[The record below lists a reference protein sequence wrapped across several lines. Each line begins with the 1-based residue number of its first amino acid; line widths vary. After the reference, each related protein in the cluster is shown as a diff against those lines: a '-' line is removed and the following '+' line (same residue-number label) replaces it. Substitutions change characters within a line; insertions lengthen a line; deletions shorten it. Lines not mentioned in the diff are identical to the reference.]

1 MEALLESSLIV
12 GNGDDDKEETD
23 FPHKPEKAPP
33 PPPTVALAD
42 SVVRSAFQLW
52 ETEFAQNPPQQDL
65 RLEGLP
71 ESPSDQLVTPI
82 PVPPIKP
89 GTKKGTGAPPPI
101 FSGDRELVP
110 DDDRPVPDGEDEH
123 PHDRLVREIRMS
135 GPDDDGEEGS
145 GKGDAATTSGEI
157 GGPGTDR
164 ETGHDDRTN

>member
-89 GTKKGTGAPPPI
+89 GTKKGTGAPPPEMLRN
-101 FSGDRELVP
+101 SD
-110 DDDRPVPDGEDEH
+110 VPDGDRPAFPGDNDEDER
-123 PHDRLVREIRMS
+123 PHDGLGYEIRMG
-135 GPDDDGEEGS
+135 GPYETGGEGTPGGS
-145 GKGDAATTSGEI
+145 GHDRD
-157 GGPGTDR
+157 GTDV
-164 ETGHDDRTN
+164 EGGSDGDEGQTN